1 MQDQFSV
8 LNLIILASFTY
19 WHLFIYLNLNLL
31 TPPPFSAPPE
41 DRYSWSFWCL
51 TILLGLLILIDISK
65 HGKPWYMG
73 ENKKGGGWAAPS
85 HSYPGLQGRIVL
97 ELGENTTCTC
107 APMSMTGF
115 STASLSLWRTWACKS
130 CLQGWEGRT
139 DMRGGRRGWD
149 TW

>member
-41 DRYSWSFWCL
+41 DIPDLFDVWPYYLDSW
-51 TILLGLLILIDISK
+51 LISAN
-65 HGKPWYMG
+65 GKPWYMG

-85 HSYPGLQGRIVL
+85 HSSPGLQGRIVL